1 MLYGRLRSRVYP
13 DSPWWRVEL
22 EADRV
27 SSVIVLRPGGALGAR
42 GGLPASKSG
51 DPSSLGDVR
60 NLKLGIGEKCQCEGR
75 K

>member
-27 SSVIVLRPGGALGAR
+27 SSYCGQAALSVHEAVYPRVKAEILAR
-42 GGLPASKSG
+42 WETCAT
-51 DPSSLGDVR
+51 
-60 NLKLGIGEKCQCEGR
+60 
-75 K
+75 